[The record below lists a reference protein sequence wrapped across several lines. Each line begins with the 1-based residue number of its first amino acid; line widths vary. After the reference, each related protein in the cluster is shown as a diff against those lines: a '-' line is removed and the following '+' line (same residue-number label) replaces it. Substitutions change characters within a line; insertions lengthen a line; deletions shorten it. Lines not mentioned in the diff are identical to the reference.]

1 MRTGLIAQ
9 IQKQSLTF
17 RFVAAALLA
26 ITIVLP
32 QGSTQASAFVASGS
46 PGVLAEGDVIYQ
58 VLVDRFSNGNTSND
72 NFGYG
77 DYDPSNLGMYHGGDW
92 QGLTNHLQYIK
103 NLGVTAIWLSP
114 VSRQQPLSRDGLE
127 ASYHGY
133 FTNDFATPNEHF
145 GSRADL
151 QNLVNSA
158 HALGLKMILDV
169 VPNHTA
175 DYLAGTST
183 VYNPTTYAPASPL
196 NNSSLFHHA
205 GDCLFKG
212 FESQAQL
219 EVCDLGGLDDLDQSN
234 AAVNTYLMNTYKDWV
249 QGIGFDGIRVD
260 AARSIPQT
268 WLQSFETTM
277 GVPTFGEIF
286 DGNIDYVASYQNYE
300 WGVLDFPTFFT
311 ARDTLSTDGNL
322 NNLSGLFSQDYK
334 YANANRLE
342 TFLDNHDRARFL
354 ARAGDNFQ
362 RLRSGLTFLLTAR
375 GVPVIY
381 YGTEQ
386 ADNGNMNPYE
396 IPIANKDNRKDLSSF
411 NETGTI
417 FKHIQRLNAIKKAYP
432 ALQVGT
438 QREMWTDASVYG
450 FSRRV
455 DTTGAEAITILS
467 DSWDTQ
473 LRTIP
478 MRIESSLPIGT
489 VLTNLMNTSDFVIIQ
504 AGGITG
510 KQISVSL
517 GEHEAK
523 VYVSGTPV
531 SLYTPPSRVIT
542 TIRVHYNVGWG
553 NRITLRGDSDPF
565 RWTQPIEARNIST
578 DVWEYQLE
586 RFSVGQSFQF
596 KPLINDVTW
605 STGSNYTGTGGQT
618 IDIYPNF

>member
-1 MRTGLIAQ
+1 MLMRKTAQ
-9 IQKQSLTF
+9 RLSIVILLLTA
-17 RFVAAALLA
+17 V
-26 ITIVLP
+26 IVP
-32 QGSTQASAFVASGS
+32 QTFETSSAFQAVGS

-58 VLVDRFSNGNTSND
+58 VLVDRFSNGDTTND

-92 QGLTNHLQYIK
+92 KGLTNHLQYIK
-103 NLGVTAIWLSP
+103 DLGVTAIWISP
-114 VSRQQPLSRDGLE
+114 VSKQEPLSRDGLE

-151 QNLVNSA
+151 QTLVSTA
-158 HALGLKMILDV
+158 HSMGLKMILDI

-183 VYNPTTYAPASPL
+183 TYNPTSYSPATPL

-205 GDCLFKG
+205 GDCLFNG
-212 FESQAQL
+212 AETQAQL

-234 AAVNTYLMNTYKDWV
+234 TTVDTYLKNTYIDWI
-249 QGIGFDGIRVD
+249 QGIGFDGVRVD

-268 WLQSFETTM
+268 WLQSFEQTV

-286 DGNIDYVASYQNYE
+286 DGNIDYVSSYQNFE
-300 WGVLDFPTFFT
+300 WGVLDFPAFFT
-311 ARDTLSTDGNL
+311 VRDAMASDGNL
-322 NNLSGLFSQDYK
+322 NNLSGLFVQDYK

-354 ARAGDNFQ
+354 ARAGDNYQ
-362 RLRSGLTFLLTAR
+362 RLRSALTLLLTMR

-396 IPIANKDNRKDLSSF
+396 VPIANKDNRKDLSSF
-411 NETGTI
+411 STTGTI
-417 FKHIQRLNAIKKAYP
+417 FQHIQRLNVIKRAYP
-432 ALQVGT
+432 ALRIGT
-438 QREMWTDASVYG
+438 QREMWTDTSVYG

-455 DTTGAEAITILS
+455 DTTGEEAMTILS
-467 DSWDTQ
+467 DSWDPQT
-473 LRTIP
+473 RTIP
-478 MRIESSLPIGT
+478 IRAESTLPIGT
-489 VLTNLMNTSDFVIIQ
+489 VLTNLMNTSDSVIIQ
-504 AGGITG
+504 SGGVTGRQIT
-510 KQISVSL
+510 VAL

-523 VYVSGTPV
+523 VYVPSVPV
-531 SLYTPPSRVIT
+531 SSYSPPARVVT
-542 TIRVHYNVGWG
+542 TIRVHYDVGFG
-553 NRITLRGDSDPF
+553 NRITVRGDSDPF
-565 RWTQPIEARNIST
+565 RWTQGIDARNIAA

-586 RFSVGQSFQF
+586 RIPNGQTFQY
-596 KPLINDVTW
+596 KPLINDSSW
-605 STGSNYTGTGGQT
+605 SLGGNFTGTGGQT
-618 IDIYPNF
+618 LDIYPTF